1 MAPRAADLPTFV
13 AHRAVFPPFL
23 YNGSVRRQ
31 SLALALLVVA
41 GVCPAPMR
49 VAPVASVERQVAETV
64 LEGTL
69 EVLIEDSQQ
78 ESRILYFLKS
88 GDRRIALQIERP
100 PPNLT
105 TGLRV
110 RVSGGWI
117 DSDSFRVTTIKR
129 L

>member
-1 MAPRAADLPTFV
+1 VRWKPLAAALFIAGVPHAPVRAA
-13 AHRAVFPPFL
+13 FL
-23 YNGSVRRQ
+23 
-31 SLALALLVVA
+31 A
-41 GVCPAPMR
+41 C
-49 VAPVASVERQVAETV
+49 VERQVAETA

-69 EVLIEDSQQ
+69 EVLIEDSRQG
-78 ESRILYFLKS
+78 SRILYFLKS
-88 GDRRIALQIERP
+88 GDSRISLQIERP

-117 DSDSFRVTTIKR
+117 DSETFRVTTIKR

>member
-1 MAPRAADLPTFV
+1 MD
-13 AHRAVFPPFL
+13 
-23 YNGSVRRQ
+23 SVRRQ
-31 SLALALLVVA
+31 SLALALLVVG

-49 VAPVASVERQVAETV
+49 AASVAPVERQAARTV

-69 EVLIEDSQQ
+69 EVLMEDSEQRG
-78 ESRILYFLKS
+78 RILYFLKS

-100 PPNLT
+100 PANLT

-110 RVSGGWI
+110 RVSGDWI
-117 DSDSFRVTTIKR
+117 DPDTFRVVTLKR